1 MPYKISNLMRLHNE
15 HQRQIDKFGSQ
26 LKLDRSMWAVIL
38 MEEVG
43 EVCRIIC
50 DEDRLGAPIDSKH
63 YEEELIQV
71 AAVAMS
77 ALEHWQAQHAPE
89 GRSCENP

>member
-1 MPYKISNLMRLHNE
+1 MPYKVNNLLKLNQE
-15 HQRQIDKFGSQ
+15 HQRQIDKFGLQ
-26 LKLDRSMWAVIL
+26 TNCPRAAWMVIL

-43 EVCRIIC
+43 EVAKAIQ
-50 DEDRLGAPIDSKH
+50 DGVG

-77 ALEHWQAQHAPE
+77 ALENWQGKHE
-89 GRSCENP
+89 TI